1 LDHHVKLN
9 KVLEIIVLLRENFSS
24 GGLLDPAG
32 GVWMTLMDGGAA
44 EPSRLHV
51 SLLPNPS

>member
-9 KVLEIIVLLRENFSS
+9 KMLEIIVLLRENFSS